1 MPHPV
6 AKTFGQAAELISND
20 PARQGNCL
28 HFAAGEEIV
37 YAGDIH
43 GHRQNLA
50 KIIAFAD
57 LGSHRRRRLLLQE
70 IVHGSPAEQGGDRSV
85 DVLLKAARLKLSHP
99 DQVFFL
105 MGNHDIAEIAGNEIT
120 KDGAGSCKA
129 FAAGLETAFGP
140 DAPEVRSA
148 VHEMLRSQ
156 PLAGRCENGML
167 LSHSLPSPDRMGMI
181 DWEILRRPY
190 RDEDFRRGGS
200 VYEWTWGR
208 GYTPEQLAELAER
221 LEADQFLL
229 GHKHI
234 ETGHEVPCPNV
245 VILASNHSHGAV
257 MVIDAGRKIPDEDLP
272 KHIRPI
278 VGL

>member
-6 AKTFGQAAELISND
+6 AKSFDQAAELISND
-20 PARQGNCL
+20 SARQGNCL
-28 HFAAGEEIV
+28 RFAAGEEIV

-43 GHRQNLA
+43 GHWQNLA

-57 LGSHRRRRLLLQE
+57 LDSHRRRRLLLQE
-70 IVHGSPAEQGGDRSV
+70 IVHGSLTDKGDDPSV
-85 DVLLKAARLKLSHP
+85 DVLLRAARLKLSHP
-99 DQVFFL
+99 EQVFFL
-105 MGNHDIAEIAGNEIT
+105 VGNHDIAEITGNEIT

-129 FAAGLETAFGP
+129 FAAGLERAFGP
-140 DAPEVRSA
+140 DAAEVRSA
-148 VHEMLRSQ
+148 VYKMLRSQ
-156 PLAGRCENGML
+156 PLTARCENRML
-167 LSHSLPSPDRMGMI
+167 LSHSLPSPNRMGMI
-181 DWEILRRPY
+181 DWEILGRPY

-208 GYTPEQLAELAER
+208 GYAPEQLTELAER
-221 LEADQFLL
+221 LDVDQFLL

-245 VILASNHSHGAV
+245 IILASNHSHGAV

-272 KHIRPI
+272 KHVRPI
-278 VGL
+278 VAL